1 MILSK
6 YHVVYVE
13 VPTGYP
19 GVITLNMDSGA
30 SKEELRHI
38 LWMNYPFAILDI
50 LEARRRDRW
59 ESC

>member
-6 YHVVYVE
+6 YHVIYVE

-30 SKEELRHI
+30 SKEELRNI
-38 LWMNYPFAILDI
+38 LWMNFPFAILDI
-50 LEARRRDRW
+50 LEAR
-59 ESC
+59 

>member
-1 MILSK
+1 MLLSK

-19 GVITLNMDSGA
+19 GVMTLSLDSSM
-30 SKEELRHI
+30 SKEELRAV

-50 LEARRRDRW
+50 LEAR
-59 ESC
+59 

>member
-6 YHVVYVE
+6 YHIVYVE

-30 SKEELRHI
+30 SKEELRNI
-38 LWMNYPFAILDI
+38 LWMNDPFAVVNI
-50 LEARRRDRW
+50 LEAR
-59 ESC
+59 